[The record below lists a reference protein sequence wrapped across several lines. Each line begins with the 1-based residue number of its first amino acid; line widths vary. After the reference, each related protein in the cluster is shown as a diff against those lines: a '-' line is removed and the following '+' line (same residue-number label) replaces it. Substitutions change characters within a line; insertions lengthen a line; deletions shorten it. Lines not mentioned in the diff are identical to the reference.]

1 MKKLILIALAVI
13 LIVSLVGCAKKE
25 ASADCRI
32 VIAKTSD
39 GLDAGTALSA
49 EDTASL
55 MAQITAAEAKTQ
67 WIDAV
72 SNSIASCF
80 LSVETAGETTR
91 YQYSDS
97 GVLDDLTHMRSLT
110 LGDAQRETV
119 NELLS
124 GYVDLQIPLAH
135 IRVPADLIPI
145 DPTIKP

>member
-1 MKKLILIALAVI
+1 MKKQILIALSVL

-32 VIAKTSD
+32 VAAKTSD
-39 GLDAGTALSA
+39 TLDAGTALSA
-49 EDTASL
+49 EDAASL
-55 MAQITAAEAKTQ
+55 TKQIAAAEKENG

-80 LSVETAGETTR
+80 LSIETAGETTR

-135 IRVPADLIPI
+135 IRVPAGLISV

>member
-55 MAQITAAEAKTQ
+55 MAQIKAAEAEGK

-72 SNSIASCF
+72 SESVASCF
-80 LSVETAGETTR
+80 LSIETAGETTR

-135 IRVPADLIPI
+135 IRVPAGLISV

>member
-1 MKKLILIALAVI
+1 MKKRIRIVLALL

-32 VIAKTSD
+32 VAAKTSD
-39 GLDAGTALSA
+39 TLDAGTALSA
-49 EDTASL
+49 EDAASL
-55 MAQITAAEAKTQ
+55 TKQIAAAEKENG

-135 IRVPADLIPI
+135 IRVPAGLISV